1 MNFLKTFLFF
11 LLFSVFSFSQNPL
24 LTKDKLKQEIW
35 VDSVYNSLSIY
46 QKIGQLFTILVA
58 TKQGPEKMKEV
69 SSIIKKN
76 HLGGLIFSLGNIKD
90 KAKYTNE
97 FQSISKVPLL
107 IGMDAEWG
115 IGMRLDLSLIHI

>member
-35 VDSVYNSLSIY
+35 VDSVYNSLSID
-46 QKIGQLFTILVA
+46 QKIGQLFTIWVA
-58 TKQGPEKMKEV
+58 TKQGSEKMKEV

-76 HLGGLIFSLGNIKD
+76 EINFGF
-90 KAKYTNE
+90 TP
-97 FQSISKVPLL
+97 SI
-107 IGMDAEWG
+107 
-115 IGMRLDLSLIHI
+115 